1 MYPRLSFIASIRH
14 VNTGVMVIYAA
25 FFEYSDTKGKH
36 TIGRHFHKSLL
47 SSSSSQWSSRPGCAE
62 GAVALWCLLLLLQCH
77 LPRYMG
83 LHNEVMLC
91 RVECAE

>member
-1 MYPRLSFIASIRH
+1 MSSIRH
-14 VNTGVMVIYAA
+14 VHTGVMFMICSFLITVAN
-25 FFEYSDTKGKH
+25 TKGKH
-36 TIGRHFHKSLL
+36 TIGRHFHKSLF

-62 GAVALWCLLLLLQCH
+62 GVVALWCLLLLLHCH
-77 LPRYMG
+77 LVHYMG